1 MYNVIMSAKDLY
13 HDTVKHALI
22 KEGWTIT
29 HDPFP
34 LSIGKRDAYVD
45 LGAEKIFAAEKE
57 NQKIAIEVKS
67 FISPSLL
74 HDLYGALGQYL
85 IYREALHDF
94 EPDRVLY
101 LAIRDAVFQE
111 LTEEELSDLLIE
123 RQHVNLL
130 VFDQQDEEIVKWI
143 T

>member
-1 MYNVIMSAKDLY
+1 MYNIIMPTKDLY
-13 HDTVKHALI
+13 HDTVKQALV

-67 FISPSLL
+67 FLSPSLL
-74 HDLYGALGQYL
+74 YDLYGALGQYL
-85 IYREALHDF
+85 VYRDALHDF
-94 EPDRVLY
+94 EPERILY
-101 LAIRDAVFQE
+101 LAIRRTVFRE
-111 LTEEELSDLLIE
+111 LTEEELGDLLIK
-123 RQHVNLL
+123 RQHVKMI